1 MKQIKLALPE
11 EGAVSL
17 PELGGLKLNL
27 NGRRSKGKSG
37 GKRGINLYKRQLNQI
52 RRALR

>member
-1 MKQIKLALPE
+1 MKKIKLVLPE
-11 EGAVSL
+11 EGTTDL
-17 PELGGLKLNL
+17 PELGHLKLNL
-27 NGRRSKGKSG
+27 NGRKPKGKAN